1 MTGNGR
7 TTVTT
12 QNSAERKGDTIGT
25 ISLEYYSWLRK
36 ELGVAKD
43 APKDRE
49 GSTFTTLP
57 LRDGAT
63 IRSLLEELTA
73 ASEPFQRLVYDLDGK
88 RLREYVTLIVNGRV
102 VELAGGLDRKLEPG
116 DELLL
121 LPGFSGG

>member
-1 MTGNGR
+1 MAATDPAQRPSKTN
-7 TTVTT
+7 
-12 QNSAERKGDTIGT
+12 GT

-43 APKDRE
+43 EPAGRE
-49 GSTFTTLP
+49 GSTVTTVP
-57 LRDGAT
+57 LRDGTT
-63 IRSLLEELTA
+63 IRALLEDLA
-73 ASEPFQRLVYDLDGK
+73 ADSEPFQRLVYDVEGQ